1 MSHAGVKEQQQAEAR
16 TLALAPVANL
26 MAQVQV

>member
-16 TLALAPVANL
+16 TLAPVANL